1 MIPALRFL
9 LTTFLLAASIWGA
22 PPNPARAEPIL
33 VFAAASLQDV
43 MTDVITGFEAESG
56 HNVVAS
62 FAGSSAVARQLE
74 YGAPADVIMLANV
87 NWMEHLKSKG
97 LLNQEAGKRIFGNAL
112 ALVVP
117 AKSEVSHAVT
127 DVSDLYKILNTGR
140 IAMALV
146 EAVPAGIYGKEA
158 LTSLGLWQ
166 AVEATVVETDN
177 VRAAL
182 SLVALGEVA
191 SGIVYVTDALADDR
205 VEIVAQFPHDS
216 HEEIVYPAAVVAG
229 RDRPE
234 VLEFMTYLDGEVA
247 RRAFVERGFTLLEDA
262 R

>member
-1 MIPALRFL
+1 MTSALRFP
-9 LTTFLLAASIWGA
+9 LTTFLLAASLCGA
-22 PPNPARAEPIL
+22 APNLARAEQIL

-43 MTDVITGFEAESG
+43 ITDVISGFEAESG
-56 HNVVAS
+56 HSVVAS

-74 YGAPADVIMLANV
+74 YGAPVDVVMLANV
-87 NWMEHLKSKG
+87 NWMDHLKSQE
-97 LLNQEAGKRIFGNAL
+97 LLSQKSENRIFGNTL
-112 ALVVP
+112 ALVVS
-117 AKSEVSHAVT
+117 AKTGVEEVVKNVSELSQ
-127 DVSDLYKILNTGR
+127 ILNTGR
-140 IAMALV
+140 VAMALV
-146 EAVPAGIYGKEA
+146 EAVPAGIYGREA
-158 LTSLGLWQ
+158 LMSLGLWQ
-166 AVEATVVETDN
+166 AVEPNVVETDN

-205 VEIVAQFPHDS
+205 VQIVAQFPADS

-234 VLEFMTYLDGEVA
+234 VLEFMTYLSGEAA
-247 RRAFVERGFTLLEDA
+247 RRHFVERGFTLLEDA

>member
-9 LTTFLLAASIWGA
+9 LTTFLLAASLWGTSSH
-22 PPNPARAEPIL
+22 PSRAEPIL

-56 HNVVAS
+56 HSVVAS

-74 YGAPADVIMLANV
+74 YGAPADVVMLANV
-87 NWMEHLKSKG
+87 NWMDHLKSKG
-97 LLNQEAGKRIFGNAL
+97 FLEQETEKRIFGNAL

-117 AKSEVSHAVT
+117 VKNEVPHGVADISE
-127 DVSDLYKILNTGR
+127 LFQILNTGR

-158 LTSLGLWQ
+158 LITLGLWQ

-205 VEIVAQFPHDS
+205 VEIVAQFLADS
-216 HEEIVYPAAVVAG
+216 HAEIVYPAAVVAG

-234 VLEFMTYLDGEVA
+234 VLEFMAYLDGEAA
-247 RRAFVERGFTLLEDA
+247 RRTFVERGFTVLEGA

>member
-9 LTTFLLAASIWGA
+9 LTTFLLAASLSGTSA
-22 PPNPARAEPIL
+22 NPSRAEPIL

-43 MTDVITGFEAESG
+43 MADVISGFEAESG
-56 HNVVAS
+56 QGVVVS

-74 YGAPADVIMLANV
+74 YGAPADVVMLANV
-87 NWMEHLKSKG
+87 NWMDHLKSKG
-97 LLNQEAGKRIFGNAL
+97 ILKENSEKHIYGNAL

-117 AKSEVSHAVT
+117 SESEVPLAVR
-127 DVSDLYKILNTGR
+127 DMSDLSQILKTGR
-140 IAMALV
+140 VAMALV

-166 AVEATVVETDN
+166 AVEAHVVETDN

-205 VEIVAQFPHDS
+205 VQIVAQFPEDS
-216 HEEIVYPAAVVAG
+216 HGEIVYPAAVVAG

-234 VLEFMTYLDGEVA
+234 VIEFMTYLSGDVA
-247 RRAFVERGFTLLEDA
+247 RRSFVERGFTLLEGA